1 MKLPSRKKD
10 LKSSLNVGT
19 GTFFRWEVAAM
30 WVWKVNIEQTERQST
45 QGLFPAL
52 FSSQRSQ
59 TFWKHQTTYGIIVSL
74 TFKYPS
80 VADLTVCQFFCSPS
94 DMTYKWLLFWWLY
107 LILDLRT
114 RLLLLY
120 IITWV
125 MIFPLLSHYP
135 IETALILDFIEGAVG
150 VPPFSSTSGTSALSE
165 FDLTESH
172 NFTSY
177 SWHAS
182 RITLKCFYEVS
193 FYCFWLFAAFIA
205 AEDS

>member
-1 MKLPSRKKD
+1 MYIVSHILRNIFEWNFPVEKKD

-59 TFWKHQTTYGIIVSL
+59 TFWKHQTTNGIIVPL

-80 VADLTVCQFFCSPS
+80 VADLTIWQIFCSA
-94 DMTYKWLLFWWLY
+94 DDLTYKWLLLWWLY

-114 RLLLLY
+114 CLLLN

-125 MIFPLLSHYP
+125 LRYFHYCLSKLLK
-135 IETALILDFIEGAVG
+135 LL
-150 VPPFSSTSGTSALSE
+150 
-165 FDLTESH
+165 
-172 NFTSY
+172 
-177 SWHAS
+177 
-182 RITLKCFYEVS
+182 
-193 FYCFWLFAAFIA
+193 
-205 AEDS
+205 

>member
-1 MKLPSRKKD
+1 M
-10 LKSSLNVGT
+10 NVGT
-19 GTFFRWEVAAM
+19 GTFLRWELAAM

-150 VPPFSSTSGTSALSE
+150 VPPFSSTSGTSAQRE
-165 FDLTESH
+165 FSRFD
-172 NFTSY
+172 
-177 SWHAS
+177 
-182 RITLKCFYEVS
+182 RITQFYILQLTRIAYHAKMLLWSLILLFLTICS
-193 FYCFWLFAAFIA
+193 FYI
-205 AEDS
+205 SGR